1 MADKYSETDL
11 IQGIN
16 INYDF
21 VKNIAVEQADKC
33 VGSIRSILEYAVKL
47 FWLKKYDKKP
57 VWVKDTQ
64 KSLICIKQS
73 PMKDFLVISAS

>member
-21 VKNIAVEQADKC
+21 VKNIAVEQI
-33 VGSIRSILEYAVKL
+33 VS
-47 FWLKKYDKKP
+47 
-57 VWVKDTQ
+57 
-64 KSLICIKQS
+64 
-73 PMKDFLVISAS
+73 

>member
-47 FWLKKYDKKP
+47 F
-57 VWVKDTQ
+57 
-64 KSLICIKQS
+64 
-73 PMKDFLVISAS
+73 LVEKV